1 MRFIIVISL
10 CLLLPPLYA
19 QKINKVLIWSEE
31 FDYSGL
37 PNPNKWDYD
46 VGGSG
51 FGNNELQY
59 YTKDRLENVRV
70 DNGKLIIEARKEN
83 YSGKKFTSARIKT
96 LGNGDWKYGRFEVR
110 AKLPTGRGI
119 WPAIWF
125 LPSESVYGNWP
136 SSGEI
141 DLMENVGY
149 DPDKVFFTTHTERF
163 NHATGEGRGGST
175 DLVAPYN
182 NFYTYALE
190 WYADSLRFYVD
201 DVLYYSL
208 DRKPTDTYK
217 EWPFDQKMHLILNNA
232 VGGDWAG
239 SQGIDSTIFPQKFEV
254 DFVKVYQFSEERSE
268 YDLVVQ
274 QVAGGNVIASYPNG
288 KVNADAN
295 VTLEA
300 VPAVGYEFIKWEG
313 TYQDLDNPLQFNM
326 AINTTIKPVFRKK
339 GEMIQN
345 GAFDAGF
352 FKWYKTVPSDLASS
366 TINQGEIVFN
376 ISKSGANAW
385 DIQFSQ
391 DGLLI
396 EKGNSYTLTFD
407 VWASQQTTFVASIGM
422 SKAPWNVYSGA
433 TQTAGPTKKTIAYTF
448 TMSADTDPEARVI
461 FDIGKA
467 LGSLHFDNISLINND
482 VLSTLNPQAKS
493 KVSIYP
499 NPSADKILFE
509 SVALIHSIIIYN
521 QSGKIV
527 FDHKNIFGY
536 KIEIATAG
544 LSKGVYIAEIETAE
558 GVIKEKIIK
567 E

>member
-1 MRFIIVISL
+1 MRAIIIISL
-10 CLLLPPLYA
+10 CFLLSPLYG

-37 PNPNKWDYD
+37 PNPEKWDYD

-59 YTKDRLENVRV
+59 YTKDRLENARV
-70 DNGKLIIEARKEN
+70 ENGKLIIEAKKEN

-96 LGNGDWKYGRFEVR
+96 LGNGDWKYGRFEIK

-149 DPDKVFFTTHTERF
+149 EPNKVFFTTHTEAY
-163 NHATGEGRGGST
+163 NHKTVGGRGSNT
-175 DLVAPYN
+175 TLVAPYE

-190 WYADSLRFYVD
+190 WYADSLRFFVD

-208 DRKPTDTYK
+208 DKKATDTYK

-232 VGGDWAG
+232 IGGDWAG
-239 SQGIDSTIFPQKFEV
+239 SKGIDSTIFPQKFEV
-254 DFVKVYQFSEERSE
+254 DFVRVYQFSEEKSE
-268 YDLVVQ
+268 YDLLVQ
-274 QVAGGNVIASYPNG
+274 QVPGGTVTASFPNG
-288 KVNADAN
+288 KVAAN
-295 VTLEA
+295 TDVTVA
-300 VPAVGYEFIKWEG
+300 AIPAAGYEFIKWEG
-313 TYQDLDNPLQFNM
+313 TYQDLENPLQFDM
-326 AINTTIKPVFRKK
+326 AINTVLKPVFRKK

-345 GAFDAGF
+345 GDFNAGF
-352 FKWYKTVPSDLASS
+352 FKWYQVVPSGLVTSAID
-366 TINQGEIVFN
+366 NGEVVYN
-376 ISKSGANAW
+376 ITKSGTNAW
-385 DIQFSQ
+385 DIQYSQ
-391 DGLLI
+391 DGLQI

-407 VWASQQTTFVASIGM
+407 VWATQQTSFTASVGM
-422 SKAPWNVYSGA
+422 SKDPWNVYSGA
-433 TQTAGPTKKTIAYTF
+433 TQTAGPTKKTVTYTF
-448 TMSADTDPEARVI
+448 TMSGNTDPEARVI
-461 FDIGKA
+461 FDLGKA
-467 LGSLHFDNISLINND
+467 LGTLHFDNISLVKNS
-482 VLSTLNPQAKS
+482 VLSTFSPLVKS

-499 NPSADKILFE
+499 NPSADKISFE
-509 SVALIHSIIIYN
+509 SAALIKGITIYN

-527 FDHKNIFGY
+527 FEQRNTREY
-536 KIEIATAG
+536 RIEVATVG
-544 LSKGVYIAEIETAE
+544 FSKGIYLLEIETAE
-558 GVIKEKIIK
+558 GIIKEKMVK

>member
-1 MRFIIVISL
+1 MRVIVIISL
-10 CLLLPPLYA
+10 CLLLSPLYG

-37 PNPNKWDYD
+37 PNSEKWDYD

-59 YTKDRLENVRV
+59 YTKDRLENARV
-70 DNGKLIIEARKEN
+70 ENGKLIIEARKEN
-83 YSGKKFTSARIKT
+83 YSGRKFTSARIKT
-96 LGNGDWKYGRFEVR
+96 LGNGDWKYGRFEIK

-125 LPSESVYGNWP
+125 LSSENVYGNWP

-149 DPDKVFFTTHTERF
+149 DPDKVFFTTHTETY
-163 NHATGEGRGGST
+163 NHRTVGGRGSST
-175 DLVAPYN
+175 ELEAPYN
-182 NFYTYALE
+182 NFYTYTLD

-201 DVLYYSL
+201 DVLYFSL
-208 DRKPTDTYK
+208 DKKASDTYK

-254 DFVKVYQFSEERSE
+254 DYVRVYQFSEEKSE
-268 YDLVVQ
+268 YDLLVEQ
-274 QVAGGNVIASYPNG
+274 TAGGNVTASFPNG
-288 KVNADAN
+288 KIVANAN
-295 VTLEA
+295 VTVEA
-300 VPAVGYEFIKWEG
+300 IPAAGYEFIKWEG
-313 TYQDLDNPLQFNM
+313 TYQKLENPFQFQM
-326 AINTTIKPVFRKK
+326 DMNTVIKPVFRKK

-345 GAFDAGF
+345 GNFDAGF
-352 FKWYKTVPSDLASS
+352 FKWYQLVSNGVVS
-366 TINQGEIVFN
+366 TSVDQGEIVYN
-376 ISKSGANAW
+376 ISKSGNEAW

-391 DGLLI
+391 EGLLI
-396 EKGNSYTLTFD
+396 EKGSSYTLTFD
-407 VWASQQTTFVASIGM
+407 VWASQQTSFSASVGM
-422 SKAPWNVYSGA
+422 NKDPWSVYSGA
-433 TQTAGPTKKTIAYTF
+433 TQTAGPTKKTVTYTF
-448 TMSADTDPEARVI
+448 TMTANTDPDGRVI
-461 FDIGKA
+461 FDLGKA
-467 LGSLHFDNISLINND
+467 LGVLHFDNVSLVKNN
-482 VLSTLNPQAKS
+482 VLSTFNPLVKP

-509 SVALIHSIIIYN
+509 SGTIIRGITIYN

-527 FDHKNIFGY
+527 FDQRNANEY
-536 KIEIATAG
+536 KIEIATTG
-544 LSKGVYIAEIETAE
+544 LSKGIYLVEIETAE
-558 GVIKEKIIK
+558 GIIKEKLVK